1 MNLLHTDR
9 LYLRPC
15 QLEDLD
21 SLHELWCDADIR
33 RFLFDDRQISR
44 EEAQSFIEASIASFS
59 NHSYGIW
66 LFFENHSDKIAGF
79 TGLLQFTEELP
90 SLIFGVRPQL
100 WGHGYATKAV
110 LTMLDYAFADL
121 GLKYIVADVDEP
133 NDRSIH
139 VLERI
144 GMSQTK
150 RAIVN
155 ERPLL
160 YYEIYAPDRE
170 NINNVRD

>member
-1 MNLLHTDR
+1 MNLLHTER

-21 SLHELWCDADIR
+21 SVHELWCDAEIR

-44 EEAQSFIEASIASFS
+44 EEAQAFIEASIASFR
-59 NHSYGIW
+59 NHGYGIW
-66 LFFENHSDKIAGF
+66 LFFDNHSDKIAGF

-100 WGHGYATKAV
+100 WGHGYATEATLAV
-110 LTMLDYAFADL
+110 LDYAFVNL
-121 GLKYIVADVDEP
+121 GIKYIVADVDEP
-133 NDRSIH
+133 NDRSIR
-139 VLERI
+139 VLDKI

-160 YYEIYAPDRE
+160 YYEIYAPNRK
-170 NINNVRD
+170 NINNGRD